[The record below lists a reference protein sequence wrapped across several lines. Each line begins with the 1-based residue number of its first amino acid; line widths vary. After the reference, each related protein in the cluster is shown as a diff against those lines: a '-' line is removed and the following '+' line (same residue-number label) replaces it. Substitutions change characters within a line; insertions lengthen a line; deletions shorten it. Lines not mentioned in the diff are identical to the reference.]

1 VLRQEIEVVMYAQSK
16 PPQLHY
22 IRLDKVTWLTFQSR
36 VYTSIKNARGH
47 DNKIVGRAILQH
59 LLTGLSDGVVFEE
72 EYQELAQSQQIKHDH
87 ADAVIMAA
95 LLAVL
100 HPDQH
105 WLVTKFGANSLY
117 NKDTA
122 FLAHDHDDKT
132 PMDSS
137 VPRWCYSPGVAS
149 YKDISTKYSGI
160 TNTDVFERRTD
171 LYKVT
176 LAEHR
181 GDFAT
186 FRQDFES
193 KTNAYF
199 VSLTGAGKDV
209 SFIDA
214 ELALHIVAEFDAFDR
229 DTYGTA
235 CSTLRQANNVT
246 VSHALGSLEK
256 EWDARGKN
264 VTARGDPN
272 AKVLTIQAPGPSVS
286 EQVLE
291 AIKNLTARVN
301 NMQTPSAAAPNN
313 VWTPTGRRP
322 LTDEEKSVFLECKKN
337 GTCFKNRLGVCQ
349 EERCRFRHEKHVN
362 VNVIDQLA
370 HNDDHTVGALQ
381 YELF

>member
-1 VLRQEIEVVMYAQSK
+1 VLRQEIEVVMQAQSK
-16 PPQLHY
+16 PLFY

-36 VYTSIKNARGH
+36 VYTIIKNARGH

-59 LLTGLSDGVVFEE
+59 LLEGLSDGVLLEE
-72 EYQELAQSQQIKHDH
+72 EYQSLGQSQQIKHDH

-95 LLAVL
+95 LLTVL

-122 FLAHDHDDKT
+122 FLDDNDANKT
-132 PMDSS
+132 PLDPS
-137 VPRWCYSPGVAS
+137 VPSSCYSPGVAS
-149 YKDISTKYSGI
+149 YKTLSAKYSGI

-181 GDFAT
+181 GDFAA
-186 FRQDFES
+186 FSQDFES

-214 ELALHIVAEFDAFDR
+214 ELALHLVAQFDDFDR

-235 CSTLRQANNVT
+235 CSTLRQANDVT
-246 VSHALGSLEK
+246 VSRALGALEK
-256 EWDARGKN
+256 EWNARGKD

-291 AIKNLTARVN
+291 AIKSLTARVN

-322 LTDEEKSVFLECKKN
+322 LTDEEKSLFLECKKN
-337 GTCFKNRLGVCQ
+337 GSCFKNRLGVCQ
-349 EERCRFRHEKHVN
+349 DERCRFRHETHT
-362 VNVIDQLA
+362 NVIDDLA
-370 HNDDHTVGALQ
+370 HNDDHTGGEFA
-381 YELF
+381 YELY